1 MPVVAFV
8 LAFFGVRLLL
18 RLLGRVLYAFGFMF
32 GYVAETSK
40 TSPLKAVGLVLGGF
54 VGLFILTHL

>member
-1 MPVVAFV
+1 MPIVAFV

-32 GYVAETSK
+32 GYVSETSK
-40 TSPLKAVGLVLGGF
+40 TSPLKAIGLVLGGLLCLF
-54 VGLFILTHL
+54 VFMHL